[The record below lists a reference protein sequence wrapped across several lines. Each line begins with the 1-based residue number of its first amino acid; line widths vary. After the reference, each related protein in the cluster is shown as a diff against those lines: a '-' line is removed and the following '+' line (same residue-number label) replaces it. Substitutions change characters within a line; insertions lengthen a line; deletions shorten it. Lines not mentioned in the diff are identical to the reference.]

1 MHVIQVNASG
11 GAVAATYSKS
21 PFSCTEVSLKNRPL
35 CTTYA
40 FLQSTCQK
48 EKQEERKIHYLSILL
63 PETKQYFIGIH
74 SHKSCTNHAQEST
87 VMKSL
92 VKDLGSHCKDEL
104 ITLRSS
110 FASQS
115 DEVGN

>member
-21 PFSCTEVSLKNRPL
+21 WFARTEVSLKNRPL

-40 FLQSTCQK
+40 FLQSTYQK

-63 PETKQYFIGIH
+63 PETKQWSPALLAYIH
-74 SHKSCTNHAQEST
+74 TNHVQT
-87 VMKSL
+87 ILKSL
-92 VKDLGSHCKDEL
+92 LLWSL
-104 ITLRSS
+104 
-110 FASQS
+110 
-115 DEVGN
+115 